1 MHPTLALDIGG
12 ANLKAAHSDG
22 TTRSVAFEVWRRPGE
37 LTAAVTDLIGL
48 IPVFD
53 LLAVTMTA
61 ELCDCFATKH
71 DGVTAVLDAVE
82 RAVREI
88 GSSVSVRVWLTDGR
102 FVAPDTARAEP
113 LRAAAANWLATATW
127 AGRFCPTGNAL
138 VVDVGSTTTDIVP
151 LRDGKPTPHG
161 RTDFDRLATGE
172 LVYSGIRRTPL
183 CAVTHLVTVSGRARR
198 VAAELFA
205 TTEDVHLWR
214 GDLAERPKATD
225 TADGRPATRPLAS
238 ARLARMVCA
247 DRTMLGDADV
257 DQLAEQFAAAQ
268 LATLAGAA
276 RHVADRLGRQLRTIV
291 IAGGGEFLAR
301 RVAAK
306 LGFEADEIISIGE
319 RFGPAASAA
328 ACAFALA
335 VLASEQH

>member
-1 MHPTLALDIGG
+1 
-12 ANLKAAHSDG
+12 
-22 TTRSVAFEVWRRPGE
+22 
-37 LTAAVTDLIGL
+37 
-48 IPVFD
+48 
-53 LLAVTMTA
+53 
-61 ELCDCFATKH
+61 
-71 DGVTAVLDAVE
+71 
-82 RAVREI
+82 
-88 GSSVSVRVWLTDGR
+88 
-102 FVAPDTARAEP
+102 
-113 LRAAAANWLATATW
+113 
-127 AGRFCPTGNAL
+127 
-138 VVDVGSTTTDIVP
+138 
-151 LRDGKPTPHG
+151 
-161 RTDFDRLATGE
+161 
-172 LVYSGIRRTPL
+172 
-183 CAVTHLVTVSGRARR
+183 

-214 GDLAERPKATD
+214 GDLAERPQATD

-257 DQLAEQFAAAQ
+257 DQLADQFAAAQ

-335 VLASEQH
+335 VLASEQHENVRP